1 MISVTDWNCVTRHKP
16 PNIKLQLYTI
26 AGICVLGAYN
36 EFVEGF
42 ITHWAYMLPS
52 PTKQA
57 GAIK

>member
-1 MISVTDWNCVTRHKP
+1 MINQTGWNLVKAHKP

-26 AGICVLGAYN
+26 AGICMLGNYTD
-36 EFVEGF
+36 FVKGF